1 MDEAKLKRKKIIIG
15 AISMLCVIVV
25 GVGIAIG
32 IGIIA
37 GQKNNQTETEEIDDD
52 EGSGGEE
59 IDVSQMSG
67 KEKLYYYSFDELDKV
82 EAETERLFSEDPVN
96 VKKIKELYLD
106 HINECMSYEAYVLAD
121 EYLNN
126 GVDGFMEHGMEQEAL
141 DLFTS
146 VDMEYMLEVDRCIN
160 YLNILA
166 LAERLGATEIVA
178 KYRNIVDNISDGLGG
193 ICGSSDEILTEGIKY
208 GN

>member
-37 GQKNNQTETEEIDDD
+37 GQKNNQPETETDDD
-52 EGSGGEE
+52 TSKEV
-59 IDVSQMSG
+59 IDESEMSG
-67 KEKLYYYSFDELDKV
+67 KERLYFNYNDERDRV
-82 EAETERLFSEDPVN
+82 EAEVEKLFSESSVN

-106 HINECMSYEAYVLAD
+106 GINECMSYEAYLLAD
-121 EYLNN
+121 GYLND
-126 GVDGFMEHGMEQEAL
+126 GVDKFMEHGMEKEAL
-141 DLFTS
+141 EFFTS
-146 VDMEYMLEVDRCIN
+146 VNIEQIPEVDRCID

-166 LAERLGATEIVA
+166 LAERLGESEIAA
-178 KYRNIVDNISDGLGG
+178 KYRNIVNNVTDGVGG
-193 ICGSSDEILTEGIKY
+193 ICGSSSDITTENIRY
-208 GN
+208 RSE

>member
-37 GQKNNQTETEEIDDD
+37 GQKNNQPETETDDD
-52 EGSGGEE
+52 TSKEV
-59 IDVSQMSG
+59 IDESEMSG
-67 KEKLYYYSFDELDKV
+67 KERFYFNYNDERDRV
-82 EAETERLFSEDPVN
+82 EAEVEKLFSESSVN

-106 HINECMSYEAYVLAD
+106 GINECMSYEAYLLAD
-121 EYLNN
+121 GYLND
-126 GVDGFMEHGMEQEAL
+126 GVDKFMEHGMEKEAL
-141 DLFTS
+141 EFFTS
-146 VDMEYMLEVDRCIN
+146 VNIEQIPEVDRCID

-166 LAERLGATEIVA
+166 LAERLGESEIAA
-178 KYRNIVDNISDGLGG
+178 KYRNIVNNVTDGLGG
-193 ICGSSDEILTEGIKY
+193 ICGSSSDITTENIRY
-208 GN
+208 RSE